1 MKKAFTMIEI
11 IFVIVIIGILS
22 GIAIPKMLGLRT
34 DAKITNLKEQV
45 ASVKSGI
52 ENISRT
58 TTLASLET
66 SSDNS
71 YPSAELI
78 HKFINKKNYID
89 IKSANEKDINN
100 YTYLASIKGFGDFT
114 FVYVDG
120 KVSKP
125 GAGIIPSSAK
135 VGDFVCVKP
144 NVEKCKLFNQ

>member
-78 HKFINKKNYID
+78 HNFINKKNYID